1 MGSSPY
7 EEFLATFIRHQSGI
21 YGFIVT
27 MLSNR
32 HDAEDI
38 LQQTSLI
45 LWQKWEQFDRGQDFL
60 HWACGI
66 ARNEV
71 RNFLRRSAGRRL
83 VFNEQLLND
92 LADVRLAAEPLLEER
107 RSLLPKCIEK
117 LDLVARH
124 LLERCYTGRSSIQ
137 AVARQFHM
145 TPNAAYLRL
154 RRIRREL
161 LECVEQN
168 LDREETT

>member
-1 MGSSPY
+1 MAPTPY

-38 LQQTSLI
+38 LQQTSMI
-45 LWQKWEQFDRGQDFL
+45 LWQKWEQYDRSQDFL

-71 RNFLRRSAGRRL
+71 RNFLRQCAGHRL
-83 VFNEQLLND
+83 VFNEELLSD
-92 LADVRLAAEPLLEER
+92 LADVRLAAEPMLEER
-107 RSLLPKCIEK
+107 RTLLPKCIEK
-117 LDLVARH
+117 LDALARH
-124 LLERCYTGRSSIQ
+124 LLERCYTGRSSIK
-137 AVARQFHM
+137 AVARQFHI
-145 TPNAAYLRL
+145 TPNAAYIRL

-168 LDREETT
+168 MEREKTS